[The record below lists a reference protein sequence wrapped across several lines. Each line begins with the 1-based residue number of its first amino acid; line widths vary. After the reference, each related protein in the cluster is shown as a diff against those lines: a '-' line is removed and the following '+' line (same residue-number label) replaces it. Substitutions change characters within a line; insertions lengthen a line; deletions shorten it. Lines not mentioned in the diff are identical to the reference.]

1 MGEGIFSPEQKATR
15 KENMYLSLIL
25 YQELC
30 QMLLFA
36 IGYSFET
43 L

>member
-15 KENMYLSLIL
+15 KENILIS
-25 YQELC
+25 YSVSGTVSNAFIC
-30 QMLLFA
+30 HWLL
-36 IGYSFET
+36 